1 MASRRAVES
10 YWIRWTRCKGR
21 RNILLAFPASWT
33 FKFWLIT
40 SRSLIFSLAF
50 SFSLQYAGWN
60 GGNPTNLLDFF
71 FCFLQRASKSAF
83 FFEAGALRSF
93 FSSLA
98 KSGKRDSKH
107 RNKHFN
113 TSALHWDTGVSLPT
127 CLFFDL
133 ALTQI
138 FTQT

>member
-1 MASRRAVES
+1 MEGTQQ
-10 YWIRWTRCKGR
+10 IF
-21 RNILLAFPASWT
+21 L
-33 FKFWLIT
+33 T
-40 SRSLIFSLAF
+40 SSFVSLSV
-50 SFSLQYAGWN
+50 Q
-60 GGNPTNLLDFF
+60 
-71 FCFLQRASKSAF
+71 ASKQIGVS
-83 FFEAGALRSF
+83 FEAGALRSF

-107 RNKHFN
+107 RIKHFN

-127 CLFFDL
+127 CLFFFPFSDL